1 MLMERERR
9 NGINT
14 IEQYNYDTNGH
25 YSHFCNDY
33 SLLEKDKIQNLPSS
47 TIPSAGFIEHPV
59 SRFDTLAG
67 VAIKYGVE
75 VADIKRMNGLVTD
88 LQMFALKTL
97 QIPLPGRHPP
107 SPCLSNDSTTPG
119 SGTVE
124 MAWKRLYFLPMSL
137 NNGYRGF
144 SVVSVELM
152 IGLTLSRQSSANESP
167 AKNLP
172 VDWLDSFQSLRLKSP
187 RRVSPAMS
195 SLQGYYGLKPTEK
208 KTMPEGFEMALYR
221 KGEADYLE
229 DGLFLKPSSSNP
241 LSMLKRKSRSV
252 ANGFYDESGE
262 ILVDIMSA
270 GEGKE
275 GEPDNKSNEKL
286 IRRRQ
291 KSEAD
296 FTARLLKEDNTGNVG
311 FPAITAKQL
320 ALRSKA
326 GSRMNSAAVD
336 GFNVATTILG
346 EECTVNGYGEVRKS
360 SSTSCL
366 HDHQENSSN
375 IGSSSLSSLWPAAS
389 KWSLKPDLQ
398 ALSTAGIKRPI
409 LDGFTKPMPARKNKA
424 ALD

>member
-14 IEQYNYDTNGH
+14 IEQYSYDTNGH

-33 SLLEKDKIQNLPSS
+33 SLLEKDKILNLPSS

-119 SGTVE
+119 
-124 MAWKRLYFLPMSL
+124 
-137 NNGYRGF
+137 
-144 SVVSVELM
+144 
-152 IGLTLSRQSSANESP
+152 RQSSANESP

-195 SLQGYYGLKPTEK
+195 SLQGYYGLRPTEK

-252 ANGFYDESGE
+252 ANGFYDENGE

-296 FTARLLKEDNTGNVG
+296 FTARLLKEDNTGDAG

-336 GFNVATTILG
+336 GFNVAATILG
-346 EECTVNGYGEVRKS
+346 EECMVNGYGEVRKS

-375 IGSSSLSSLWPAAS
+375 IGSSSFSSLWPVAS

-409 LDGFTKPMPARKNKA
+409 FDGFTKPMPARKNKA

>member
-14 IEQYNYDTNGH
+14 IEQYSYDTNGH

-119 SGTVE
+119 
-124 MAWKRLYFLPMSL
+124 
-137 NNGYRGF
+137 
-144 SVVSVELM
+144 
-152 IGLTLSRQSSANESP
+152 QSSANESP
-167 AKNLP
+167 AKNLS

-229 DGLFLKPSSSNP
+229 D
-241 LSMLKRKSRSV
+241 
-252 ANGFYDESGE
+252 
-262 ILVDIMSA
+262 DIMSA

-336 GFNVATTILG
+336 GFNVATMILG

>member
-1 MLMERERR
+1 TR

-14 IEQYNYDTNGH
+14 IEQYSYDTNGH

-137 NNGYRGF
+137 NSGYRGF

-252 ANGFYDESGE
+252 ANGFYDENGE

>member
-1 MLMERERR
+1 
-9 NGINT
+9 
-14 IEQYNYDTNGH
+14 
-25 YSHFCNDY
+25 
-33 SLLEKDKIQNLPSS
+33 
-47 TIPSAGFIEHPV
+47 
-59 SRFDTLAG
+59 
-67 VAIKYGVE
+67 
-75 VADIKRMNGLVTD
+75 
-88 LQMFALKTL
+88 
-97 QIPLPGRHPP
+97 
-107 SPCLSNDSTTPG
+107 
-119 SGTVE
+119 
-124 MAWKRLYFLPMSL
+124 
-137 NNGYRGF
+137 
-144 SVVSVELM
+144 M

-195 SLQGYYGLKPTEK
+195 SLQGYYGLRPTEK

-252 ANGFYDESGE
+252 ANGFYDENGE

-296 FTARLLKEDNTGNVG
+296 FTARLLKEDNTGNAG

-326 GSRMNSAAVD
+326 GSRMNSVAVD
-336 GFNVATTILG
+336 GFNVAATILG
-346 EECTVNGYGEVRKS
+346 EECMVNGYGEVRKS

-375 IGSSSLSSLWPAAS
+375 SGSSSFSSLWPVAS

-409 LDGFTKPMPARKNKA
+409 FDGFTKPMPARKNKA

>member
-14 IEQYNYDTNGH
+14 IEQYSYDTNGH

-33 SLLEKDKIQNLPSS
+33 SLLEKDKILNLPSS

-119 SGTVE
+119 
-124 MAWKRLYFLPMSL
+124 
-137 NNGYRGF
+137 
-144 SVVSVELM
+144 
-152 IGLTLSRQSSANESP
+152 QSSANESP

-195 SLQGYYGLKPTEK
+195 SLQGYYGLRPTEK

-252 ANGFYDESGE
+252 ANGFYDENGE

-296 FTARLLKEDNTGNVG
+296 FTARLLKEDNTGNAG

-336 GFNVATTILG
+336 GFNVAATILG
-346 EECTVNGYGEVRKS
+346 EECMVNGYGEVRKS

-375 IGSSSLSSLWPAAS
+375 IGSSSFSSLWPVAS

-409 LDGFTKPMPARKNKA
+409 FDGFTKPMPARKNKA

>member
-1 MLMERERR
+1 
-9 NGINT
+9 
-14 IEQYNYDTNGH
+14 
-25 YSHFCNDY
+25 
-33 SLLEKDKIQNLPSS
+33 
-47 TIPSAGFIEHPV
+47 
-59 SRFDTLAG
+59 
-67 VAIKYGVE
+67 
-75 VADIKRMNGLVTD
+75 
-88 LQMFALKTL
+88 
-97 QIPLPGRHPP
+97 
-107 SPCLSNDSTTPG
+107 
-119 SGTVE
+119 
-124 MAWKRLYFLPMSL
+124 
-137 NNGYRGF
+137 
-144 SVVSVELM
+144 M
-152 IGLTLSRQSSANESP
+152 IGLTLSRQSSANETP

-187 RRVSPAMS
+187 RRVSRAMS
-195 SLQGYYGLKPTEK
+195 SLQGYYGLKPTEE

-241 LSMLKRKSRSV
+241 LLRLKRKSRSV
-252 ANGFYDESGE
+252 ANGFYDENGE

-275 GEPDNKSNEKL
+275 GKPDNKSNEKL

-296 FTARLLKEDNTGNVG
+296 FTACLLKEDNTGNVG

-326 GSRMNSAAVD
+326 GI
-336 GFNVATTILG
+336 NVATMILG
-346 EECTVNGYGEVRKS
+346 EECMVNGYGEVRKS

-375 IGSSSLSSLWPAAS
+375 IGNSSLSSLWPAAS
-389 KWSLKPDLQ
+389 KWCLMPDLQ
-398 ALSTAGIKRPI
+398 ALSTGGIKRPI

>member
-14 IEQYNYDTNGH
+14 IEQYSYDTNGH

-119 SGTVE
+119 
-124 MAWKRLYFLPMSL
+124 
-137 NNGYRGF
+137 
-144 SVVSVELM
+144 
-152 IGLTLSRQSSANESP
+152 QSSANESP
-167 AKNLP
+167 AKNLS

-252 ANGFYDESGE
+252 ANGFYDENGE

-336 GFNVATTILG
+336 GFNVATMILG

>member
-14 IEQYNYDTNGH
+14 IEQYSCDTNGH

-124 MAWKRLYFLPMSL
+124 MAWKRHYFLPMSL

-252 ANGFYDESGE
+252 ANGFYDENGE

-326 GSRMNSAAVD
+326 GSRMNSVAVD